1 MYQKKKKKK
10 RAFLVTLMMIKE
22 TSTLS
27 IWLFQMEKVS
37 VSEQKKR
44 FGRRV
49 QRIFLEKKKYY
60 GI

>member
-1 MYQKKKKKK
+1 
-10 RAFLVTLMMIKE
+10 
-22 TSTLS
+22 
-27 IWLFQMEKVS
+27 MEKVS